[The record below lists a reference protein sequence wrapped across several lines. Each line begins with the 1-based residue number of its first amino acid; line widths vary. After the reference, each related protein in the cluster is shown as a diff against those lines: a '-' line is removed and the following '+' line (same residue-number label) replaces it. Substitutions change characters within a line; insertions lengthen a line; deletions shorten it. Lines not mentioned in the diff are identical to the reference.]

1 MRIKSIEIRFQGL
14 MLRMGRSIFELV
26 SAGLDIF
33 YPRQCAGCG
42 GIPSGSGMHLCWDCL
57 ADSVFIKDPFCSC
70 CGDPVAGAVYHAFEC
85 SWCRRTH
92 PEFVMARSAVRYR
105 GTIKKV
111 IAAFK
116 YGKQCNLAVDLGS
129 LLAGCVQAHYS
140 GVVFD
145 GVAYV
150 PLHPRKAR
158 ERSFNQAR
166 LLAADVSRRLNIP
179 VLHSCIKRVRFTSTQ
194 TRLNSE
200 ERKKNVRGA
209 FEATMPDWTCGRR
222 ILLVDDVMT
231 TGATVNECARVLMD
245 TGALSVHVATVARG

>member
-1 MRIKSIEIRFQGL
+1 MNIRLLFLRVCRAVSEIA
-14 MLRMGRSIFELV
+14 
-26 SAGLDIF
+26 SAGLDVF
-33 YPRQCAGCG
+33 YPRSCAGCG
-42 GIPSGSGMHLCWDCL
+42 GIPTGSGMHLCWDCL
-57 ADSVFIKDPFCSC
+57 ADSMFIKDPFCSC

-105 GTIKKV
+105 GRIKK
-111 IAAFK
+111 ILAEFK
-116 YGKQCNLAVDLGS
+116 YGKQCHLAVDLGS
-129 LLAGCVQAHYS
+129 LLAGCVQAHFS
-140 GVVFD
+140 DVAFD

-150 PLHPRKAR
+150 PLHPRKGR

-166 LLAADVSRRLNIP
+166 LLAVDASRRLKIP
-179 VLHSCIKRVRFTSTQ
+179 VLHGCVKRVRFTSTQ
-194 TRLNSE
+194 TRLNAE
-200 ERKKNVRGA
+200 ERKRNVRGA
-209 FEATMPDWTCGRR
+209 FEVSMPDWTSGRR